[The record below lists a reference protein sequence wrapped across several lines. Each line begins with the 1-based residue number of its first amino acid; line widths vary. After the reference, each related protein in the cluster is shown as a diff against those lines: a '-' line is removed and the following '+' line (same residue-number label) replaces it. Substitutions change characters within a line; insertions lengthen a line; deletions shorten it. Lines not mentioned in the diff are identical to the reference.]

1 MPPHTNTVTAQK
13 SQDGEDRRTCR
24 VCRQT
29 KALSEFS
36 LKNGRHRRVCKLC
49 RLTRAVRQREEDR
62 EKQIK
67 RCFLAL
73 GREIRRGRGNHK
85 RAAELLEELQ
95 TLCGGNLSVVADR
108 WGDFLKEG
116 LEKRPG
122 TPRTLKGLIAMMGAI
137 RLAQKAE
144 TVPAAPPA
152 RKPRHREKPPDFAAW
167 SDEQLQEA
175 IEAYERQQTL
185 KRNRRGG
192 SQRKTHDSARNG
204 PVHGPEGRSEAIP
217 GSFATE
223 MVLPGPG
230 KDEDA

>member
-1 MPPHTNTVTAQK
+1 MPPHANTVMTPK
-13 SQDGEDRRTCR
+13 SQSGEDRRTCR

-49 RLTRAVRQREEDR
+49 RLARTVRHREEDR

-108 WGDFLKEG
+108 WGDSLKDA

-122 TPRTLKGLIAMMGAI
+122 SPRTLKGLVAMMGAI
-137 RLAQKAE
+137 RLAQEAE
-144 TVPAAPPA
+144 TAQD
-152 RKPRHREKPPDFAAW
+152 KPRHREKQPDFSRW
-167 SDEQLQEA
+167 SDEELRAA
-175 IEAYERQQTL
+175 IERYEEQQAT
-185 KRNRRGG
+185 KRGRRRRP
-192 SQRKTHDSARNG
+192 QRKTHDSA
-204 PVHGPEGRSEAIP
+204 
-217 GSFATE
+217 
-223 MVLPGPG
+223 
-230 KDEDA
+230 